1 MASIQIDS
9 FVEKFKL
16 LQGAGYKASLSF
28 ESELGEVSISLS
40 FKVGIN
46 TPPSSPLQTFL
57 GRRSPSYYR
66 RLERRNAERSSFN
79 EFPSNSTMMTE
90 VKANTLRQAAE
101 EDACNEEDNQSFSNS
116 AELAVDDVSTKIEER
131 STEEVAVSQCTSF
144 CHPPLPLNVKFI
156 YLCIPWHWFFLRG
169 EQPPIPLR

>member
-66 RLERRNAERSSFN
+66 RLERRKAERSSCN

-90 VKANTLRQAAE
+90 VKTNTLRQAAE

-144 CHPPLPLNVKFI
+144 CHPPPSIKCEV
-156 YLCIPWHWFFLRG
+156 YIPVPGTGFF
-169 EQPPIPLR
+169 